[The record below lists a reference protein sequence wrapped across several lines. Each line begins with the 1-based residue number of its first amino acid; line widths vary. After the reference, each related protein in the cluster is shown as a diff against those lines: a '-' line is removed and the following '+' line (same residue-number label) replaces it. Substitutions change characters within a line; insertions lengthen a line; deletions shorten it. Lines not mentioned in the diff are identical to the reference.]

1 MNKSTFNSVTFPAFK
16 PKGVVDKVA
25 VIQEMMLRANIN
37 QKIVELDNQ
46 LEFGLITNKEFEL
59 EMELFMKGIKGFS
72 SESWEDIINKIKWTD
87 SVPVTESTDW
97 RDAVVWRAPKSTNK
111 AKDALTFLR
120 ALSTGSISTE
130 LDATFLLPPKFL
142 RQVLAATGN
151 IHTQELEGFGEG
163 PYPIL
168 QSIISP
174 TVIEEH
180 LNLQLHTIFEA
191 WEDSLEGAPDDHD
204 EDEDHEDHDDFQT
217 IIEKF
222 SPYIPATYIVLQDM
236 KPVSLTTKIIGEFL
250 DLDMAQE
257 LANKYNNTYIE
268 KIPHINGAYRGV
280 SRVIFDDGSALTF
293 ILLGDLIH
301 SSGNF
306 VNMSSAFIFPVPHN
320 PNSKWW
326 DIRKTNN

>member
-1 MNKSTFNSVTFPAFK
+1 MSTSTFNSVTFPAFK

-25 VIQEMMLRANIN
+25 VIHEMMLRANIN
-37 QKIVELDNQ
+37 QKLVELDNQ
-46 LEFGLITNKEFEL
+46 LEFGLITKKEFEL
-59 EMELFMKGIKGFS
+59 EMELFMKNLKGFS
-72 SESWEDIINKIKWTD
+72 SESWEDIIWTN
-87 SVPVTESTDW
+87 STLPNETTDW
-97 RDAVVWRAPKSTNK
+97 RDIVDWRAPKSTNQ
-111 AKDALTFLR
+111 AEDALKFLR
-120 ALSTGSISTE
+120 GLATGSISTE

-151 IHTQELEGFGEG
+151 QHTQEMEGFGEG

-168 QSIISP
+168 QSIITP

-222 SPYIPATYIVLQDM
+222 SPYIPFTYGVWQDT
-236 KPVSLTTKIIGEFL
+236 SEGDNIIGEFL
-250 DLDMAQE
+250 ELELAEE

-268 KIPHINGAYRGV
+268 EIPPVNGAYRGV
-280 SRVIFDDGSALTF
+280 SRVIFDDGSDLTF
-293 ILLGDLIH
+293 IILGDLIH
-301 SSGNF
+301 SSGEF
-306 VNMSSAFIFPVPHN
+306 VNMSSAFILPHPHK

-326 DIRKTNN
+326 DFRKTNN